1 MVSHRLVWADSLKG
15 VLIILVV
22 LGHAIQVVLGQGCFD
37 NHLWNL
43 IYSFHMAA
51 FFAVSGWLAY
61 KGVGITWGGLK
72 MVCRKRCLQLLVPYV
87 SWSIISF
94 CISRVYSF
102 HNFSAMLLYP
112 DRYFWFLWVLF
123 WICILFSLS
132 RYLSA
137 KVKMDELWGVAIASI
152 IMLVVMIRFDFR
164 MFGFQFLAY
173 YFIFYVLGYCMHRLD
188 FLQFSNKNVLMSL
201 AVLWFLLAWSW
212 NMHKL
217 PNWFPENFPIPTTLV
232 QYAYRGLTAL
242 IAVIVMLSIGPKLL
256 NGTNLLNSYVSK
268 LGAYS
273 LGIYVC
279 HLCFMGS
286 LYKGINTLF
295 PSFPIWLDVVILF
308 TLSLV
313 STVFIVAI
321 LKRNCV
327 TAKLLLGKQEL
338 S

>member
-1 MVSHRLVWADSLKG
+1 MGSRRLVWADSLKG
-15 VLIILVV
+15 ILIILVV

-51 FFAVSGWLAY
+51 FFAVSGWFAY

-72 MVCRKRCLQLLVPYV
+72 MVCRKRCLQLLVPYA

-94 CISRVYSF
+94 CISGAYSF
-102 HNFSAMLLYP
+102 HNFSALLLYP

-137 KVKMDELWGVAIASI
+137 KVKMDELWSVAIASI
-152 IMLVVMIRFDFR
+152 IMLVVMVTFDFR

-188 FLQFSNKNVLMSL
+188 FLQFSNKYVLMSL

-217 PNWFPENFPIPTTLV
+217 PNWFPENFPIPITLV
-232 QYAYRGLTAL
+232 QYAYRGLTAS

-256 NGTNLLNSYVSK
+256 NGTNHLNSYVSK

-327 TAKLLLGKQEL
+327 TAKLLLGK
-338 S
+338 

>member
-1 MVSHRLVWADSLKG
+1 MGSRRLVWADSLKG
-15 VLIILVV
+15 ILIILVV
-22 LGHAIQVVLGQGCFD
+22 FGHVIQEVLGQGCFD

-51 FFAVSGWLAY
+51 FFAVSGWFAY
-61 KGVGITWGGLK
+61 KGVGITWGGVK
-72 MVCRKRCLQLLVPYV
+72 MICKKRCLQLLVPYA

-94 CISRVYSF
+94 CISGVYNF
-102 HNFSAMLLYP
+102 HNISAILLYP

-137 KVKMDELWGVAIASI
+137 KVKMDELWGIAIASI
-152 IMLVVMIRFDFR
+152 IMLVVMVAFDLR

-173 YFIFYVLGYCMHRLD
+173 YFIFYVLGYCMHRFE
-188 FLQFSNKNVLMSL
+188 FLQFSNKYVLMFLS
-201 AVLWFLLAWSW
+201 VLWFLLAWFW

-217 PNWFPENFPIPTTLV
+217 PNWFPEDFPIPTTLV
-232 QYAYRGLTAL
+232 QYAYRGLTAS
-242 IAVIVMLSIGPKLL
+242 IAVIVMMSIGPKLL
-256 NGTNLLNSYVSK
+256 NESNLLNSYVSK

-279 HLCFMGS
+279 HLCFMGG

-313 STVFIVAI
+313 TTVFIVAI

-327 TAKLLLGKQEL
+327 TAKLLLGK
-338 S
+338 

>member
-1 MVSHRLVWADSLKG
+1 
-15 VLIILVV
+15 
-22 LGHAIQVVLGQGCFD
+22 
-37 NHLWNL
+37 
-43 IYSFHMAA
+43 
-51 FFAVSGWLAY
+51 
-61 KGVGITWGGLK
+61 

-188 FLQFSNKNVLMSL
+188 FLQFSNKYVLMSL

-313 STVFIVAI
+313 TTVFIVAI

-327 TAKLLLGKQEL
+327 TAKLLLGK
-338 S
+338 